1 MKMKKIP
8 MRMCVVTR
16 EKCEKRN
23 LIRVVKNKEGEVKV
37 DLTGKIN
44 GRGAYIKK
52 DIEVLNKARK
62 NKILERT
69 LEINISDALYDELE
83 KIINE

>member
-23 LIRVVKNKEGEVKV
+23 LIRVVKNKEGEVLV
-37 DLTGKIN
+37 DLTGKMN

-52 DIEVLNKARK
+52 DVEVLNKARK

>member
-1 MKMKKIP
+1 

-23 LIRVVKNKEGEVKV
+23 LIRVVKNKEGEVLV